1 MENISAADIF
11 IFVVIGLSALLSLG
25 RGFVSEMLG
34 IGSWFL
40 ATVIGF
46 YAMPILSP
54 RIEPIVHKPLL
65 ANILSIASASLVA
78 LVVLTVICSRIT
90 VKVRKSVLNRL
101 DHFLGFIFGC
111 LRGIVILVLLY
122 FIIMIIAPK
131 SLPDFRKDSRLMPY
145 LEMVTENV
153 RDQLPESL
161 FDNPVKNEDGE
172 EEEPSD
178 LDELI
183 QKLNETPEKAKKD
196 IRSKPKTTPKNKEIE
211 ILPEDDPLR
220 RSLEELESEVPR
232 DPSEKEFFDLLN
244 SPQVKAKPSR
254 GSNEGYDR
262 KEREDLNRLILESV
276 DDVESAVP

>member
-1 MENISAADIF
+1 MENISTVDIF
-11 IFVVIGLSALLSLG
+11 IVVVIGLSALLSLG

-40 ATVIGF
+40 ASAIGF

-54 RIEPIVHKPLL
+54 HIEPLVHKPLL
-65 ANILSIASASLVA
+65 ANALSIAAAALVS

-90 VKVRKSVLNRL
+90 IKVRKSVLNRL

-111 LRGIVILVLLY
+111 LRGIIILVLVY
-122 FIIMIIAPK
+122 FIIMTIAPK
-131 SLPDFRKDSRLMPY
+131 SLPDFQKDSRLMPY

-161 FDNPVKNEDGE
+161 FDNPVRDESGKE
-172 EEEPSD
+172 EAPND

-183 QKLNETPEKAKKD
+183 QKLNEAPEKTKK
-196 IRSKPKTTPKNKEIE
+196 SAKPKSKAARKNREIE

-220 RSLEELESEVPR
+220 RSLEELENEIPQ
-232 DPSEKEFFDLLN
+232 DPSETEFFNLLN
-244 SPQVKAKPSR
+244 SPQVKAKPSKGNR
-254 GSNEGYDR
+254 EGYDS

>member
-11 IFVVIGLSALLSLG
+11 IVVVIGVSALLSLS

-40 ATVIGF
+40 ASVIGF

-54 RIEPIVHKPLL
+54 HIEPVVHKPLM
-65 ANILSIASASLVA
+65 ANILSIASAALVS

-90 VKVRKSVLNRL
+90 IKVRKSVLNRL

-111 LRGIVILVLLY
+111 LRGVVILALLY
-122 FIIMIIAPK
+122 FIIMTIAPK
-131 SLPDFRKDSRLMPY
+131 SLPDFQKDSRLMPY

-153 RDQLPESL
+153 KDQLPESL
-161 FDNPVKNEDGE
+161 FDNPVRDESGKE
-172 EEEPSD
+172 EAPND

-183 QKLNETPEKAKKD
+183 QKLNEAPEKTKK
-196 IRSKPKTTPKNKEIE
+196 SVKPKSKAAPKNREIE

-220 RSLEELESEVPR
+220 RSLEELENEIPQ
-232 DPSEKEFFDLLN
+232 DPSETEFFELLN
-244 SPQVKAKPSR
+244 SPQVKAKPSKGNR
-254 GSNEGYDR
+254 EGYDR